1 MINNYCTSQV
11 SKTASYIS
19 AGLIFAS
26 MFPVSDLAQR
36 KPVISV
42 RERPFLTLAADS
54 IPSTSAYNKYGVS
67 SHSSIKQESMS
78 FEGEVTDFFQ
88 KLSAE
93 QEPLGR
99 EFEQVL
105 FDNLWDLYQS

>member
-1 MINNYCTSQV
+1 MMNNYCTNQA

-19 AGLIFAS
+19 AGLILVS
-26 MFPVSDLAQR
+26 MCSVDTLAQR
-36 KPVISV
+36 KPIACVRDKQPLMLSV
-42 RERPFLTLAADS
+42 DRAS
-54 IPSTSAYNKYGVS
+54 STCTHNEYGVNNNS
-67 SHSSIKQESMS
+67 LTKIESAS
-78 FEGEVTDFFQ
+78 FEEEVTDFFQ
-88 KLSAE
+88 KLSAV

>member
-1 MINNYCTSQV
+1 MPAVYFTEYKCEIFACRCRESGKNMRISNFI
-11 SKTASYIS
+11 SKE
-19 AGLIFAS
+19 LIFLNTES
-26 MFPVSDLAQR
+26 ENVEELIKKLIGIDKVL
-36 KPVISV
+36 
-42 RERPFLTLAADS
+42 
-54 IPSTSAYNKYGVS
+54 N
-67 SHSSIKQESMS
+67 SSIKQESMS
-78 FEGEVTDFFQ
+78 FEGDVTDFFQ

>member
-1 MINNYCTSQV
+1 MINNYYTSQV

-19 AGLIFAS
+19 AGLIVAS
-26 MFPVSDLAQR
+26 MLPVKTLVQIE
-36 KPVISV
+36 PVTSV
-42 RERPFLTLAADS
+42 RDRPYLTLPADS
-54 IPSTSAYNKYGVS
+54 IPFASAYNKYVVS
-67 SHSSIKQESMS
+67 SRSSLKQESTS
-78 FEGEVTDFFQ
+78 FEGDVTDFFQ

>member
-26 MFPVSDLAQR
+26 MLPVKTLVQI
-36 KPVISV
+36 KPVTSV
-42 RERPFLTLAADS
+42 RDRPYLTLPADS
-54 IPSTSAYNKYGVS
+54 IPFASTYNKYVVS
-67 SHSSIKQESMS
+67 SRSSLKQESTS
-78 FEGEVTDFFQ
+78 FEGDVTDFFQ

>member
-1 MINNYCTSQV
+1 MIKRTVVHYDDGTV
-11 SKTASYIS
+11 K
-19 AGLIFAS
+19 
-26 MFPVSDLAQR
+26 
-36 KPVISV
+36 
-42 RERPFLTLAADS
+42 EFLMKKDF
-54 IPSTSAYNKYGVS
+54 VS
-67 SHSSIKQESMS
+67 SRSSLKQESTS
-78 FEGEVTDFFQ
+78 FEGDVTDFFQ